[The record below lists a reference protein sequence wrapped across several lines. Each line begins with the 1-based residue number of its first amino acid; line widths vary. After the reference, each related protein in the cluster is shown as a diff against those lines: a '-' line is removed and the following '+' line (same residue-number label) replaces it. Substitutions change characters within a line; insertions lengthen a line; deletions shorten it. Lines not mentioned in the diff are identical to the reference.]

1 MSEYKER
8 NFNDK
13 DWQKHYF
20 KHVNAMTA
28 EALHSKSAIAA
39 ELAYRDSVIDRQ
51 REALEQI
58 KRYHENMYG
67 NKAKYFI
74 AYDIACKALEERQ

>member
-8 NFNDK
+8 DFSDK

-28 EALHSKSAIAA
+28 EELHSKSAIAA
-39 ELAYRDSVIDRQ
+39 ELAYRDSVIEKQ
-51 REALEQI
+51 REALLQI
-58 KRYHENMYG
+58 KLYHENMYG
-67 NKAKYFI
+67 AKAKDYV
-74 AYDIACKALEERQ
+74 AYDVAVKALEEV